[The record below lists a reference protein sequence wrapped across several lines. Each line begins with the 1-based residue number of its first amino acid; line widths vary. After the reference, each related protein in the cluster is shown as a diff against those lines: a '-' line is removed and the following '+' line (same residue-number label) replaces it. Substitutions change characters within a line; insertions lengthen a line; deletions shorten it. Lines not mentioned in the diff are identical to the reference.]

1 MKEQKMKSNSIGR
14 VRRFV
19 CSPPLG
25 GRGVLLLI
33 NFWLCLSVAYS
44 QQSDLLDKYRVMA
57 LDYSHDLKAAEKNIA
72 ASMEIEKA
80 ARADLKPKLSGD
92 ANFQYTGNP
101 VSLELDIA
109 SLQQPLAFEGRHMK
123 YGASVSLLQP
133 LYTGGR
139 LLETIRMSQH
149 QQSLAANQADLFRS
163 GICYQTDIQ
172 YWNAVAR
179 QEIVS
184 VAEDFRNSVAA
195 LVRVIRDRTEVGL
208 VDPQDLLM
216 AEVKLNEAEYQL
228 LQAKSSF
235 ETGRMALNSL
245 IGVALEEPTVID
257 SVIPNVVMESGLM
270 ADDGSNRPELKI
282 ARDRINLAESGMKL
296 TDSKYKPQFYV
307 GAEGS
312 YSSPGHDFRSD
323 LDPNYAVYAKLSIPI
338 FEWGKRRNEKRA
350 SSLKVGMAED
360 DLNKTGDVVNLEVQ
374 TARVSLL
381 QAMER
386 VKLSESS
393 LAKANENEKKAVERY
408 AEGKVSVTE
417 VIDAQTYRQTSQVNY
432 VQAKAAAQ
440 GYCSQLLKALNRY
453 RM

>member
-1 MKEQKMKSNSIGR
+1 MKKKA
-14 VRRFV
+14 VT
-19 CSPPLG
+19 
-25 GRGVLLLI
+25 LLI
-33 NFWLCLSVAYS
+33 NFALCLSAAYS

-80 ARADLKPKLSGD
+80 ARADLKPKLSGN

-101 VSLELDIA
+101 MSLELDIP
-109 SLQQPLAFEGRHMK
+109 SLQQPLGFEGRHMK
-123 YGASVSLLQP
+123 YGASLSLLQP
-133 LYTGGR
+133 IYTGGR
-139 LLETIRMSQH
+139 LLETIRAAQH
-149 QQSLAANQADLFRS
+149 QQSLAANQSDLFRA
-163 GICYQTDIQ
+163 GVCYQADIQ
-172 YWNAVAR
+172 YWNVVAR
-179 QEIVS
+179 QEIVG
-184 VAEDFRNSVAA
+184 VAEDFRNSVAS
-195 LVRVIRDRTEVGL
+195 LVEVIRDRTEVGL

-228 LQAKSSF
+228 LQAKSNF

-245 IGVALEEPTVID
+245 IGVELGEQTEVDAT
-257 SVIPNVVMESGLM
+257 IPNVTMGEGLM
-270 ADDGSNRPELKI
+270 TDDGSNRPELKM
-282 ARDRINLAESGMKL
+282 AHDRIRLAESAMKL
-296 TDSKYKPQFYV
+296 TDSQYKPQFYV

-312 YSSPGHDFRSD
+312 YSAPGHDFRSD

-350 SSLKVGMAED
+350 SSLKVGMATD
-360 DLNKTGDVVNLEVQ
+360 DLNKTGDRVNLEIQ
-374 TARVSLL
+374 ATRVALL

-386 VKLSESS
+386 VRLSENS
-393 LAKANENEKKAVERY
+393 LAKASENEQKAVERY

-440 GYCSQLLKALNRY
+440 GHYSELMKALNRY
-453 RM
+453 VIG